1 METPIEFKAA
11 DDLFADLHVPPGY
24 VGIVSYVIG
33 EKTAAGVIKGP
44 SGTADEQEKL
54 LKDGVL
60 LLLCSDETS
69 KEKGFAPGDY
79 VYPNAYA
86 GAPQNI
92 IQRGDLEV
100 RVLPAFDI
108 SLYRTL

>member
-1 METPIEFKAA
+1 METPTFKDA
-11 DDLFADLHVPPGY
+11 DDVFADFHVPPGH
-24 VGIVSYVIG
+24 VGIVTYVIG
-33 EKTAAGVIKGP
+33 EKTASGIIKGA
-44 SGTADEQEKL
+44 STTTQEQEKL
-54 LKDGVL
+54 LEDGVL

-69 KEKGFAPGDY
+69 KERGFAPGDY

-86 GAPQNI
+86 SAPLNI

-108 SLYRTL
+108 SLYRTV